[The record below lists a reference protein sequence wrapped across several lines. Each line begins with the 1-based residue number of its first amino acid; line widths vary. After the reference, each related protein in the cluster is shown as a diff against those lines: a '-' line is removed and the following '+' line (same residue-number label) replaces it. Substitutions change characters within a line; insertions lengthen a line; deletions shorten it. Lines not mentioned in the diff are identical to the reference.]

1 MNHAVSVTKAVT
13 VIKAESVMW
22 FWVKVIFN
30 AQIMNIDTFEIT
42 TILPAIPDACQY

>member
-22 FWVKVIFN
+22 FWVKVIL
-30 AQIMNIDTFEIT
+30 M
-42 TILPAIPDACQY
+42 L